1 MEKPLVSIITPVF
14 NAEDTVTSF
23 LEAVLQQNYPRNHY
37 EIIVVDNG
45 STDQTRQKVKAF
57 RNEVTLLQRTD
68 LQNPYA
74 ARNKG
79 LSHAN
84 GEIIALLDVNCI
96 PVSGWLQSGVKRI
109 QSSDIDLVGGQIS
122 FTYSKEETLGEWY
135 DSLLFVDMEDLIQ
148 RGQSCAGGNLFFKRK
163 VLEEVG
169 PFPENQR
176 SGMDLYWTK
185 KASKNGFSLVYD
197 AEAQVH
203 YPARKLRPL
212 LKKVFRV
219 GTGQP
224 KVWLENDMHLL
235 KLIALIFYQAV
246 PPGVQK
252 LKDKIDRRGKKE
264 MYDHFGSLWGIHY
277 LQQMVLATGWAKGL
291 FMYYFSKP

>member
-1 MEKPLVSIITPVF
+1 MEKPLVSIIIPVF
-14 NAEDTVTSF
+14 NAEDTITPF
-23 LEAVLQQNYPRNHY
+23 LRAILQQHYPRDQY

-45 STDQTRQKVKAF
+45 STDHTREKVNALQ
-57 RNEVTLLQRTD
+57 NDVILLRRTD

-79 LSHAN
+79 LEHAR
-84 GEIIALLDVNCI
+84 GDFLVLLDVNCT
-96 PVSGWLQSGVKRI
+96 PTRHWLQSGLDRLQNPDV
-109 QSSDIDLVGGQIS
+109 DLVGGQIS

-163 VLEEVG
+163 VMENIGL
-169 PFPENQR
+169 FPENQR

-185 KASKNGFSLVYD
+185 KASSNGFKLVYE
-197 AEAQVH
+197 AEAEVQ
-203 YPARKLRPL
+203 YPARKLPAL

-246 PPGVQK
+246 PPGTQK
-252 LKDKIDRRGKKE
+252 LKNKIRRRGKKE
-264 MYDHFGSLWGIHY
+264 MHNHFGSLWLIHY
-277 LQQMVLATGWAKGL
+277 LQQIVLSAGWSKGV
-291 FMYYFSKP
+291 FNYYLKEL